1 MISLEHSSASAALV
15 SQVRGQEEELGGGV
29 SSLEVGEAAGGCWVV
44 RMSKQNEDPPYTHQ

>member
-15 SQVRGQEEELGGGV
+15 SQVRGQEEELGVGV